1 VAMESTVD
9 DSRPRRKVG
18 ISKTVWH
25 NGGEKTERDELR
37 RDKQRGQ
44 ASLASIKESSRAD
57 IPSEVTAASVQSRD
71 PPEESKKLGI
81 PSEVVVSSESPGLHQ
96 KPRRRQS
103 IDSNDPHTQ
112 LKDKETERKERRRDH
127 QRGREHKGS
136 ITRRRK
142 ESIRTEIPCEVSVAS
157 MESFVSVEKP
167 ARRLSEMSAD
177 KIASVYGKYGSTG
190 TIETADVSD
199 ISDEPRRSK
208 TRTKLSY
215 LLDEK
220 IEAKMQTALE
230 EPPKR
235 LSDMSADKIASVYGK
250 YESTGTIET
259 AEISDISDEPHR
271 LRTRTKLS
279 SLLDE
284 KIEAKMQTALEKPPR
299 RLSEMSAD
307 KMASVYG
314 KYQSTG
320 TIQTANISDRSEKP
334 RRSRTKLSSLL
345 DEKIE
350 AKMRRVMEESSEY
363 DSACS
368 A

>member
-1 VAMESTVD
+1 MKFPWSKQKHPYTPHSAPITNGILRNGKGAANSNRRRNNCEDLRVTFSLRRTGSSQIPLQALRVAMESTVD

-230 EPPKR
+230 
-235 LSDMSADKIASVYGK
+235 
-250 YESTGTIET
+250 
-259 AEISDISDEPHR
+259 
-271 LRTRTKLS
+271 
-279 SLLDE
+279 
-284 KIEAKMQTALEKPPR
+284 KPPR